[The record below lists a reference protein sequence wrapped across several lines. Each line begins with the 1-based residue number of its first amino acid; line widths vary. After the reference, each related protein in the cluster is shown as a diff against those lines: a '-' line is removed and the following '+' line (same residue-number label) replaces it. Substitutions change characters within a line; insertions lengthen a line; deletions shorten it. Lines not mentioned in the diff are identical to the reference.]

1 MDAFPKRFQ
10 GRSAIV
16 TGGADGIGAAIA
28 ERLINEGAHVTLLDQ
43 DARRTREAVERHSRK
58 GFEVDS
64 FTLDVGGE
72 TAVEEAFTAVGEKR
86 GKIDAVVHAAGIVGP
101 NATKALEV
109 RVEDFDEVYRVNLR
123 GSFLVARAAIR
134 QMEPQG
140 YGRIVLFASIA
151 GKEGNAGMS
160 PYSMSKA
167 GVIGLTK
174 SLGKEYAES
183 GITINAIAPAVIRTA
198 MVENMEEWQV
208 NYMTDKIP
216 MKRCGTLNE
225 AASLSCWLVS
235 AEASFSTGTVF

>member
-151 GKEGNAGMS
+151 GKEGNAACR
-160 PYSMSKA
+160 P
-167 GVIGLTK
+167 IPCPRPE
-174 SLGKEYAES
+174 SLA
-183 GITINAIAPAVIRTA
+183 
-198 MVENMEEWQV
+198 
-208 NYMTDKIP
+208 
-216 MKRCGTLNE
+216 
-225 AASLSCWLVS
+225 
-235 AEASFSTGTVF
+235 